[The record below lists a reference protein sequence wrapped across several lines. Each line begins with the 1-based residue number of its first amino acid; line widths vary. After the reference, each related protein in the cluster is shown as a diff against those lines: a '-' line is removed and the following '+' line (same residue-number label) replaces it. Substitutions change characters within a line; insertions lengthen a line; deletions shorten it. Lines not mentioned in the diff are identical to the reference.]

1 MGEKML
7 YTGTRFCI
15 YDITGVLGSYEFV
28 GVEIKDGSVMLILK
42 KEDGTCIRC
51 SKDWLELHA
60 EEVCIL

>member
-1 MGEKML
+1 MGEIML
-7 YTGTRFCI
+7 YTGIRFCV

-51 SKDWLELHA
+51 S
-60 EEVCIL
+60 